1 MAKLYFGIDNG
12 ASGSIGVLPPNASPM
27 YLTPPTK
34 QIQDYT
40 KKANMITR
48 IDQPLL
54 EGMLVELLFKW
65 VEVKDVSDIKAI
77 LERPF
82 VNPMMFKTTG
92 RALRSFE
99 ATLITLERLNIPHE
113 FIDSRAWQKEFL
125 PEGIK
130 GAPKLKKASKEVGMR
145 IFPSLEA
152 EIKRQGDADGLLIAE
167 WARRHGL

>member
-1 MAKLYFGIDNG
+1 MKLYLGIDNG
-12 ASGSIGVLPPNASPM
+12 ASGSIGVLPPNGAPM
-27 YLTPPTK
+27 YITPPTK

-48 IDQPLL
+48 IDQPAL
-54 EGMLVELLFKW
+54 EALLVELLFKW
-65 VEVKDVSDIKAI
+65 GEVKDVSDIKAV

-113 FIDSRAWQKEFL
+113 FTDSRAWQKEFL
-125 PEGIK
+125 PEGTK
-130 GAPKLKKASKEVGMR
+130 TAPKLKKASKEVGTR
-145 IFPSLEA
+145 LFPLLTE
-152 EIKRQGDADGLLIAE
+152 EIKKQGDADGLLIAE
-167 WARRHGL
+167 WARRHAL